1 MGTMKMQPNMF
12 QSNIVKNTRQWWWQV
27 TLAE

>member
-1 MGTMKMQPNMF
+1 MEMMKTDF
-12 QSNIVKNTRQWWWQV
+12 LKSNIVKNTRQWWWQV